1 MIEIVVSK
9 RNGRPGHSNIRRP
22 PLVATE
28 PETGTGRS
36 RRRPERRRSRL
47 KLCDSQDE
55 NPPLT
60 CCKCDRTRRPA
71 PRAVTQERS
80 LTTNGS

>member
-28 PETGTGRS
+28 PETGAAVGAR
-36 RRRPERRRSRL
+36 
-47 KLCDSQDE
+47 K
-55 NPPLT
+55 
-60 CCKCDRTRRPA
+60 A
-71 PRAVTQERS
+71 PIKAEIV
-80 LTTNGS
+80 